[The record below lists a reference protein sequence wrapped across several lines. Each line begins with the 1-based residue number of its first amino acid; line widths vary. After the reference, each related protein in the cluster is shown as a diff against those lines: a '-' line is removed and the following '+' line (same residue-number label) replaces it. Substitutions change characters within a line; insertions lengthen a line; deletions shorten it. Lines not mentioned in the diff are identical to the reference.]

1 MAFCSFSFLP
11 KPFKVLNVS
20 SFSPCTIIHVA
31 MITGANPAGAYS
43 VSLFIVSDRPR
54 KSIQL
59 ICYTAFHQP
68 AALCDSS
75 KSLLLFLI
83 GLKHYLLVV
92 KHNKPFWVNCQPLFL
107 NFSSHNK
114 AFVRRLCEWRRQT
127 SLSSSLR
134 VPRSSSEDGHIR
146 GIPRE
151 PWFLLRYD
159 HSYGTPIP

>member
-1 MAFCSFSFLP
+1 
-11 KPFKVLNVS
+11 
-20 SFSPCTIIHVA
+20 
-31 MITGANPAGAYS
+31 MITGASPAGAYS
-43 VSLFIVSDRPR
+43 LPLFIVSDRPR

-68 AALCDSS
+68 AVLCDSS

-92 KHNKPFWVNCQPLFL
+92 KHNKPFWINCQPLFL
-107 NFSSHNK
+107 SFANGMGECVTVHWPYSAKSNLH
-114 AFVRRLCEWRRQT
+114 AIASQSELLWTAWTVTQT
-127 SLSSSLR
+127 PPMEHPLSSSLR
-134 VPRSSSEDGHIR
+134 VPRNSSGDERIR

-159 HSYGTPIP
+159 RSYGTPIL